1 MTKAREG
8 ELAEILSQSEIDELL
23 EQFRQGALEDLEVG
37 DREPRE
43 ESKKNIVVYDFR
55 HPNRVTRDQIRTLR
69 VIHESFAK
77 QLESYLSA
85 RLRTI
90 VSSKVEAVDQ
100 VTYSEFVL
108 SLSDPSCICVIGAD
122 ELKSDFV
129 MEINPTLTFLAVDKL
144 FGGVGGKIEE
154 FRELSLIEERVIRKL
169 VEGMVRYFDQAWKP
183 VTDIHCKLKAMYSRP
198 GLTQIIP
205 PGETVV
211 AISIG
216 FAAGEIAGGV
226 NLCLP
231 YVMLEDLLPKMS
243 PGKVAFGAHVRWDE
257 VSRKSIEKNLRST
270 PVPVEVELGQTRI
283 TLRELM
289 ELQEGDVLVLDTR
302 TDDALPIRIGGMMRA
317 YGTPGTRRRSLAVRV
332 VELVQNGG

>member
-1 MTKAREG
+1 M
-8 ELAEILSQSEIDELL
+8 AEILSQSEIDQLL
-23 EQFRQGALEDLEVG
+23 EQFRQGAVEVLEVEPEPAHNA
-37 DREPRE
+37 RE
-43 ESKKNIVVYDFR
+43 KTIVVYDFR

-77 QLESYLSA
+77 QVESYLSA

-90 VSSKVEAVDQ
+90 ITSRVEAVDQ

-129 MEINPTLTFLAVDKL
+129 MELNPTLTFLAVDKL
-144 FGGVGGKIEE
+144 FGGVGGKLEE

-169 VEGMVRYFDQAWKP
+169 IEGMLRYYDQAWKP
-183 VTDIHCKLKAMYSRP
+183 VSDIHCKLKAMYSRP
-198 GLTQIIP
+198 GLTHIIP

-216 FAAGEIAGGV
+216 FTAGEVMGGL

-231 YVMLEDLLPKMS
+231 YVMLEDLLPKMT
-243 PGKVAFGAHVRWDE
+243 PGKVAFGSHVQRE
-257 VSRKSIEKNLRST
+257 EASRRLLEKSVRTAPLK
-270 PVPVEVELGQTRI
+270 VQVELGQARI
-283 TLRELM
+283 TVRELL
-289 ELQEGDVLVLDTR
+289 ELQVGDVLLLDTY
-302 TDDALPIRIGGMMRA
+302 TDDPLPIRIGGTVRA
-317 YGTPGTRRRSLAVRV
+317 YGRPGLRRKSLAVRV
-332 VELVQNGG
+332 VELIEPGP